1 MKNQTE
7 GDLPLTPAGF
17 TPEPVIE
24 PLRFEPYQPTTGR
37 KLFRA
42 RPRTLIISA
51 ALLLCAL
58 LAGYI
63 VTGKAVYLSTDPADA
78 QIEISGGWQ
87 LKLADRYLLR
97 AGDYRL
103 LATAPGYHPL
113 DQLLTVT
120 GEQNQQYAYT
130 LRPLPG
136 HLKIETVP
144 AISAEIRVD
153 NTVHG
158 QTPATLTP
166 LEPGTYTL
174 QLLAD
179 RYLPYETEV
188 TISGKDQEQSLTAE
202 LKPAWGDVRLETLP
216 AGADVYVDDQLA
228 GQTPL
233 TAEILQGEHN
243 LRIKLAGYKD
253 WRKAVRVTAGEAQ
266 QLSNIALEQADA
278 VVQIITRPAGAS
290 VTVDGEY
297 KGTSPLEVALTP
309 GKAATIRLFSQ
320 GYAQSVQTI
329 NAKSG
334 DSRTLNIE
342 LQQEIAEVRI
352 LAEPADA
359 EVYIDGKPQGLADQ
373 TVALSTTPH
382 TIEIRKAG
390 YLDYKTTITPR
401 PGIAQQVSAR
411 LKSVEQAKRDAIRVE
426 ISSPAGQKLK
436 LFEAA
441 AITMGA
447 SRREPGRRANETI
460 RNVQFTRPFYL
471 SLTEVTN
478 AEYRQFDSAHNSGEV
493 QGHDLNGDKQ
503 PVVNISWEQAAL
515 YCNWLSEK
523 AGLTPFY
530 QVTDNK
536 VTGFNPAANGY
547 RLPTEAEWE
556 WAARDQGNNL
566 NLKFAWGDAL
576 PPAPKSGNYADV
588 SAASILAI
596 VQAEYTDGF
605 TVTAPVASFTPN
617 QKGLYDIGGNVAEW
631 THDFYDINM
640 VEEGSTALDPLGAAS
655 GEHHVIRGSSWGHG
669 SVTELR
675 LSFRDYGKDKRND
688 VGFRIARYLE

>member
-1 MKNQTE
+1 MKDQTE
-7 GDLPLTPAGF
+7 GEFPLTPAGF
-17 TPEPVIE
+17 TPGPTIEPV
-24 PLRFEPYQPTTGR
+24 RFEPFQLQRGR

-42 RPRTLIISA
+42 RPRTLLISA
-51 ALLLCAL
+51 ALLICAL

-87 LKLADRYLLR
+87 LKLADRFLLR
-97 AGDYRL
+97 EGDYQL
-103 LATAPGYHPL
+103 QATAPGYHPL
-113 DQLLTVT
+113 HQILTVN
-120 GEQNQQYAYT
+120 EKQNQQYAYT

-136 HLKIETVP
+136 HLQIDTVP
-144 AISAEIRVD
+144 VIAAEIRID
-153 NTVHG
+153 NTVRG
-158 QTPATLTP
+158 QTPTTLTP
-166 LEPGTYTL
+166 LEPGTYTIEV
-174 QLLAD
+174 LAD
-179 RYLPYETEV
+179 RYLPYETAV
-188 TISGKDQEQSLTAE
+188 TIEGKDQQQSLTAE
-202 LKPAWGDVRLETLP
+202 LKAAWGDVRLETLP
-216 AGADVYVDDQLA
+216 VGADVYVDDQLA

-266 QLSNIALEQADA
+266 QLTAIQLEQADA
-278 VVQIITRPAGAS
+278 VVQINTRPAGAS

-297 KGTSPLEVALTP
+297 KGISPLEIALTP

-320 GYAQSVQTI
+320 GYAQSVQKI

-352 LAEPADA
+352 LADPADA

-373 TVALSTTPH
+373 TVELSTTPH
-382 TIEIRKAG
+382 TVEIRKAG

-411 LKSVEQAKRDAIRVE
+411 LKSIEQAKRDAVRTE
-426 ISSPAGQKLK
+426 ISSPGGQKLK
-436 LFEAA
+436 LFEAV

-478 AEYRQFDSAHNSGEV
+478 AEFRQFDSQHTSSEV

-503 PVVNISWEQAAL
+503 PVVNITWEQVAL

-523 AGLTPFY
+523 ATLTPFY
-530 QVTDNK
+530 LVKDNK

-556 WAARDQGNNL
+556 WAARDQGNTI

-588 SAASILAI
+588 SAAPILAI
-596 VQAEYTDGF
+596 IQAEYTDGSI
-605 TVTAPVASFTPN
+605 VTAPVASFTPN

-640 VEEGSTALDPLGAAS
+640 AEEGSTSLDSLGADS
-655 GEHHVIRGSSWGHG
+655 GEHHVIRGASWSHG